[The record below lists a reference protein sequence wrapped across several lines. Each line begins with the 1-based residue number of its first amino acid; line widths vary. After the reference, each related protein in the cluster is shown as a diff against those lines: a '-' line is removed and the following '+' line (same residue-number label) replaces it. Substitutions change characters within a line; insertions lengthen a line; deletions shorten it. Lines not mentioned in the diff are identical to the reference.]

1 MLVVNKG
8 EKDIFFN
15 IPKSEI
21 LNYDSDPLS
30 EEDVSET
37 ALMLS
42 SNQVREILLKHFFN
56 GLQVD

>member
-15 IPKSEI
+15 IPESEI
-21 LNYDSDPLS
+21 LNYNSDPLS
-30 EEDVSET
+30 EDVSET

-42 SNQVREILLKHFFN
+42 SNQVREILLRHF
-56 GLQVD
+56 LMACK

>member
-15 IPKSEI
+15 IPESEI
-21 LNYDSDPLS
+21 LNYNSDPLN

-42 SNQVREILLKHFFN
+42 SHRVREILLRHFFN

>member
-42 SNQVREILLKHFFN
+42 SNQVREILLRHFFN

>member
-15 IPKSEI
+15 ILESEI
-21 LNYDSDPLS
+21 LNYNSDPLS

-42 SNQVREILLKHFFN
+42 SNQVREILLRHFFN

>member
-42 SNQVREILLKHFFN
+42 SNQVREILLRHF
-56 GLQVD
+56 LMACK